1 MAAVIIRLQ
10 NLPMSANTSSIRRFF
25 GGLNIPEGGVHI
37 VGGDDGDA
45 FIAFATDEDARK
57 AMLLDRQTINS
68 AVIRLFLSSKAE
80 MQSVIE
86 SARNS
91 VMFPTGN
98 TQALQVSHL
107 SRPEFAKV
115 PETTQPV
122 PSYNGSAHSSDKV
135 ISHDPYASY
144 GYPSHPAI
152 PNSFQSTAH
161 PVSDPVSSANMQFGR
176 ISQPSVATTGGEP
189 PLADRFKFDYE
200 SRQWSHSNSERIP
213 SGPFKQTPF
222 SDTSN
227 DVITEYQARPT
238 NPEVSAVPASRSTS
252 STFPEQRSDYGYASY
267 HHAYADRKPQES
279 RVHPEFTS
287 PGNRMPPQNDR
298 SAEQLAYQNPP
309 YTTDTPVG
317 GYDTS
322 VQDRMLPPDR
332 VSRDTPVPRKSE
344 ERDFSVR
351 PPWLG
356 EEPVF
361 PKRTPQFDD
370 SEKGQTP
377 PFKRMRSGP
386 MSQELGSDTNFVSKV
401 LLHPP
406 DVSVK
411 AIFDI
416 LQGVSIIPR
425 WGIRLEEDALKRF
438 TGYVYVMMNGHDS
451 MERALSFSGT
461 NYKGRPVK
469 VAASSPEE
477 FYRVTDTN
485 FELKCPPDVH
495 KKIPPRSTVKPP
507 YFADGCME
515 ICDLPPDTTPSE
527 VVAFLGAPGLKV
539 SDVAIIPPS
548 YGESKSLRA
557 IVRLPSPKDLDI
569 LLSARPRPFRG
580 NQGSPVRLLAISR
593 LQYDFFAL
601 RSAPKPPES
610 RPSAPR
616 SEPKQQPVT
625 PSQPPA
631 STPKTC
637 ALMSGFSK
645 AMKPFEVSRLF
656 PSVIIPGDAIHTLPG
671 GRDALI
677 DFISESNCKK
687 AMSDYSASEAKL
699 RESHSE
705 ISMQAIT
712 RSEFESKLHEVPGS
726 DTPVQSDTY
735 PRPHQPSNS
744 ERESREFRPP
754 PRDNIRFPPHQ
765 PYPSDS
771 PRFRPPSQLRPPFFD
786 EKNGPPNRP
795 EPFQRRPE
803 PFGSSRPPRPPHP
816 SGLPPVRTEFPRGVP
831 LYISNLSPGTS
842 PEMLLDIFRQY
853 YPLPGSIRLR
863 RDARGHPM
871 GEAMVVLPSNSEAE
885 RAVRELSGYRI
896 YGRNMILR
904 HERGE

>member
-98 TQALQVSHL
+98 TPTLQVSHL
-107 SRPEFAKV
+107 SRPEFSKI
-115 PETTQPV
+115 PETTQSV
-122 PSYNGSAHSSDKV
+122 PAYNGSVHSSEKV

-152 PNSFQSTAH
+152 PDSFQSSARPT
-161 PVSDPVSSANMQFGR
+161 PDPISSLNLQFHR
-176 ISQPSVATTGGEP
+176 ISQPSVATTSSEP
-189 PLADRFKFDYE
+189 PGDPKFDYE
-200 SRQWSHSNSERIP
+200 PRHWSHSSSERMP
-213 SGPFKQTPF
+213 SRPFKQVPF
-222 SDTSN
+222 PDSSI
-227 DVITEYQARPT
+227 DVVSEYQSRPS
-238 NPEVSAVPASRSTS
+238 NPESTAKSANRLS
-252 STFPEQRSDYGYASY
+252 STPSTFTEQRVDYGYAPY
-267 HHAYADRKPQES
+267 HNAYADRKPQES
-279 RVHPEFTS
+279 LVRPEFTS
-287 PGNRMPPQNDR
+287 PSNSLPLQNDH
-298 SAEQLAYQNPP
+298 SSDQMTYQNPP
-309 YTTDTPVG
+309 YSTDIPVT
-317 GYDTS
+317 GYENR
-322 VQDRMLPPDR
+322 VQERMPPPDR
-332 VSRDTPVPRKSE
+332 PPRETPVPRKSE

-361 PKRTPQFDD
+361 PKRTSQFDD
-370 SEKGQTP
+370 SEKGGQAP
-377 PFKRMRSGP
+377 PFKRMRPGP

-401 LLHPP
+401 SLHPP

-425 WGIRLEEDALKRF
+425 WGIRLEEDVLKRF
-438 TGYVYVMMNGHDS
+438 TGYVYVMMNGHES
-451 MERALSFSGT
+451 MERALSFNGT
-461 NYKGRPVK
+461 SYKGRPVK

-507 YFADGCME
+507 YFTDGCLE
-515 ICDLPPDTTPSE
+515 ICDLPPDATPSE
-527 VVAFLGAPGLKV
+527 VVAFLGAPGLNV
-539 SDVAIIPPS
+539 NDVAVISPN
-548 YGESKSLRA
+548 YGESKGPRA

-593 LQYDFFAL
+593 LQYDFFTS

-610 RPSAPR
+610 RSSVPR
-616 SEPKQQPVT
+616 PEPKQQPVPT
-625 PSQPPA
+625 G
-631 STPKTC
+631 PKTC
-637 ALMSGFSK
+637 ALVSGFSRT
-645 AMKPFEVSRLF
+645 MKPFEVSRLF
-656 PSVIIPGDAIHTLPG
+656 PSVIIPGDAIRTLPG
-671 GRDALI
+671 GRAAVI

-687 AMSDYSASEAKL
+687 AVSDYSASEAKL
-699 RESHSE
+699 RESNSE
-705 ISMQAIT
+705 ISMQTIT
-712 RSEFESKLHEVPGS
+712 RSEFESKLHEVAGP
-726 DTPVQSDTY
+726 DPPVQGDSY
-735 PRPHQPSNS
+735 LRPHQSNNT
-744 ERESREFRPP
+744 EREAREFRPP
-754 PRDNIRFPPHQ
+754 ARDNIRFPPHQ
-765 PYPSDS
+765 PYASDA

-786 EKNGPPNRP
+786 EKNGPPTRP

-803 PFGSSRPPRPPHP
+803 PFGGSRPPRPPHP
-816 SGLPPVRTEFPRGVP
+816 SGLSPVRPEFPRGVP
-831 LYISNLSPGTS
+831 LYISNLSPATS

-904 HERGE
+904 HERDE